1 MKSGILEEKCRFFPK
16 RFLVKFLKHKGLK
29 LTEEH
34 ILTLLNKKSKNQAR
48 SSKNDLHEFEGKI
61 RKFAQNSRNF
71 RILGL
76 HVSRIKLS
84 RTESQANVEVDQL
97 SKIRIQN
104 YSGNYQAKM

>member
-1 MKSGILEEKCRFFPK
+1 MSIFSKKIFDT
-16 RFLVKFLKHKGLK
+16 LKYKELK

-34 ILTLLNKKSKNQAR
+34 ILTFLNKKSKNQAR

-71 RILGL
+71 RNLDCMYQESNR
-76 HVSRIKLS
+76 HDS
-84 RTESQANVEVDQL
+84 RTEIQANFEVNQL

-104 YSGNYQAKM
+104 YSGNYQAKI

>member
-16 RFLVKFLKHKGLK
+16 RFLVKFVKPKGLK

-71 RILGL
+71 RIWDYMYQ
-76 HVSRIKLS
+76 
-84 RTESQANVEVDQL
+84 ESNCHEHKFKPIL
-97 SKIRIQN
+97 K
-104 YSGNYQAKM
+104 